1 VRDEPTPPE
10 ILAAVAA
17 LLRETVTPRL
27 TGHAA
32 FLTRVA
38 ANALDLV
45 RREIE
50 SGLAAD
56 DAELTRLRTLL
67 GSGGDLGALNAALSA
82 AIEAEEMTL
91 ETPGLADH
99 LWATTLD
106 KLAIDQ
112 PSYGPYRR
120 ATGR

>member
-17 LLRETVTPRL
+17 LLRETATTRL

-112 PSYGPYRR
+112 PSYAPYRR

>member
-56 DAELTRLRTLL
+56 DAELTRLPALL
-67 GSGGDLGALNAALSA
+67 GSDGDLGALNAALSA
-82 AIEAEEMTL
+82 AIEAGEMTL

-112 PSYGPYRR
+112 PSYAPYRR
-120 ATGR
+120 ATRR